1 MTGGTVTTPNS
12 PLDKSEPRR
21 SRRCGCGCGG
31 ELPSNASDRQLYLTG
46 HRQRKYQRQRNVR
59 VRAALAAVGAAP
71 NVNTTPSAAGSE
83 RRRRIHMPR
92 QARYLLIRQ
101 DGPNLTITGAIVA
114 ASKRAAE
121 KRVNDPETVVLA
133 ASHLPTINS

>member
-1 MTGGTVTTPNS
+1 MTPNS

-59 VRAALAAVGAAP
+59 VREALAAVGVAT
-71 NVNTTPSAAGSE
+71 NVNTTLSAAGSE
-83 RRRRIHMPR
+83 RRRRINKPR
-92 QARYLLIRQ
+92 QARYLIVRQ
-101 DGPNLTITGAIVA
+101 SGPNLTITGAILA
-114 ASKRAAE
+114 QSKRAAE
-121 KRVNDPETVVLA
+121 KRIGDDDPHTFAVA
-133 ASHLPTINS
+133 ASHLPVRVGA